1 MLSRNNTKFHLQ
13 RMEPQKQ
20 HFTIKKFS
28 VGVASVLVSCTFAAY
43 SNANLTA
50 RADENA
56 TTDETAEVIS
66 NTANDSNVV
75 TLSGSSA
82 GANSE
87 TPASSTP
94 SSAPASAGTQSTEN
108 TTTTKTAAPAA
119 SSTANTQAQ
128 TATTVEP
135 SSETNENSSS
145 AGTQASEAATSE
157 ATTNFE
163 NATSEANNNIN
174 NAENTTSLA
183 TASANEAATSQ
194 ASSTTA
200 PTSTPSNEALT
211 TNSVAPADETTQS
224 FGESALTALAADTP
238 VAVAETTNETT
249 VSSWADLVSAM
260 ANSNYNIINVNG
272 ALTATSNNSIGS
284 NGHTVTVKG
293 ADGASINFGNYSLT
307 ATGGSWNV
315 TFDNLTV
322 TTGVGTG
329 VIDLN
334 ATTGTNTVT
343 FKDVTATGTS
353 LYGGGGTTNVIIDG
367 TTTSTV
373 DNASTG
379 KANTYS
385 ATSREANIHSA
396 NSVTIADGATFTLN
410 RSSIGDGINLP
421 DGSTVK
427 VGDNATFTVNMN
439 TNNATDSARYHN
451 AGIFM
456 EQGGSFITGRDS
468 VVTMNT
474 SIGQAVSIGVKRPA
488 DSYTDTDRWGGY
500 TENPTRYDGP
510 TVVTFGENSTFN
522 FTGRDGFMLGDNATF
537 TSGEYSTVHFQN
549 KGRGVALDLGDD
561 SNIIIS
567 KHSNTLFE
575 SDGKGPNSSTA
586 TPSGGYSA
594 YNYIGVDENSNILID
609 EYATFRVILTNRGD
623 NDWDDVIS
631 LNSQKT
637 ASVVSFTSKQG
648 AVVDIRDDNTNFYAE
663 LISFPLGTP

>member
-1 MLSRNNTKFHLQ
+1 MVSKNNKNFYL
-13 RMEPQKQ
+13 RKSANKVSKYA
-20 HFTIKKFS
+20 IKKLS
-28 VGVASVLVSCTFAAY
+28 VGVASVLLS
-43 SNANLTA
+43 TA
-50 RADENA
+50 FFLGTA
-56 TTDETAEVIS
+56 TAT
-66 NTANDSNVV
+66 N
-75 TLSGSSA
+75 
-82 GANSE
+82 
-87 TPASSTP
+87 
-94 SSAPASAGTQSTEN
+94 ASAAETEVE
-108 TTTTKTAAPAA
+108 TKTELAVSA
-119 SSTANTQAQ
+119 S
-128 TATTVEP
+128 ED
-135 SSETNENSSS
+135 SSDSSSS
-145 AGTQASEAATSE
+145 ATSEATTATEESTTEVETADSTAQTTSEAADAKNDIQSQASQASEAASEATTTATETAQSESATQENTATSEAATTSAADTVASESAVETASQNEASEAATSE
-157 ATTNFE
+157 A
-163 NATSEANNNIN
+163 AQ
-174 NAENTTSLA
+174 TTSVFRTAATVTA
-183 TASANEAATSQ
+183 TAA
-194 ASSTTA
+194 
-200 PTSTPSNEALT
+200 
-211 TNSVAPADETTQS
+211 
-224 FGESALTALAADTP
+224 AADTT
-238 VAVAETTNETT
+238 EDSTSIT
-249 VSSWADLVSAM
+249 VSSWAQLVSAM
-260 ANSNYNIINVNG
+260 GNSSYNTINVNG

-284 NGHTVTVKG
+284 DGHTVTVKG
-293 ADGASINFGNYSLT
+293 ADGASIDFGSYSLT
-307 ATGGSWNV
+307 ATGGTWNV
-315 TFDNLTV
+315 TFDNLTIS
-322 TTGVGTG
+322 TGVGTG

-353 LYGGGGTTNVIIDG
+353 LYGGGGTTDVIIDG

-379 KANTYS
+379 KTNTYS

-456 EQGGSFITGRDS
+456 EQGGSFITGRNS

-510 TVVTFGENSTFN
+510 TVVTFGEYSTFN

-549 KGRGVALDLGDD
+549 QGRGVALDLGDD
-561 SNIIIS
+561 SNIVIS

-575 SDGKGPNSSTA
+575 SDGKGPNSTTSNM
-586 TPSGGYSA
+586 SGGYSA

-609 EYATFRVILTNRGD
+609 EYATFRVILTNRNG
-623 NDWDDVIS
+623 NSTTGNNWDDVIS